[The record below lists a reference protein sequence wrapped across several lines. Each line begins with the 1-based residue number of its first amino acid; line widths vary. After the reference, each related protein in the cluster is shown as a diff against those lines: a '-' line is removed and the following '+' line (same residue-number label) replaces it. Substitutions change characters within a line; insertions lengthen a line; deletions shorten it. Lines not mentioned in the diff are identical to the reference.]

1 MQKKIKN
8 INVMN
13 FIWLQIY
20 LLPLLIC
27 VGWCAINNFS
37 NSGSLYALS
46 DFVESIKNAFLINIP
61 ITNVLESCINYLGFN
76 NVFSDFMLIVFS
88 YITYLVLVVFIRVL
102 FDVLIML
109 PNIIHHFIDRVG
121 GEKE

>member
-20 LLPLLIC
+20 LLPILI
-27 VGWCAINNFS
+27 VIGWCAINNFS
-37 NSGSLYALS
+37 NSGSLLS
-46 DFVESIKNAFLINIP
+46 LADFTSSIKNTFLINIP
-61 ITNVLESCINYLGFN
+61 ITNVLQTCIDFLGFN
-76 NVFSDFMLIVFS
+76 NTFNDFMLIVFS
-88 YITYLVLVVFIRVL
+88 YITYLILVVFIRVL
-102 FDVLIML
+102 FDVLVML

>member
-20 LLPLLIC
+20 LLPILII
-27 VGWCAINNFS
+27 VGWCIINNS
-37 NSGSLYALS
+37 NNSGSLLS
-46 DFVESIKNAFLINIP
+46 LADFTSSIKNTFLINIP
-61 ITNVLESCINYLGFN
+61 ITNVLQSCIDFLGFN
-76 NVFSDFMLIVFS
+76 NTFNDFMLIVFS
-88 YITYLVLVVFIRVL
+88 YITYLILVVFIRVL
-102 FDVLIML
+102 FDVLVML

>member
-20 LLPLLIC
+20 LLPLLIV

-37 NSGSLYALS
+37 NSGELYSLA
-46 DFVESIKNAFLINIP
+46 DFVGSIKNAFLINIP

-76 NVFSDFMLIVFS
+76 NAFNDFMLIVFS